1 MTDHPLVQA
10 LFHQQQLVTLAL
22 HQLGHRDAGGTGHHF
37 GDFFGTHL
45 GAQQARLAAV
55 IGLFRLFGLRLLV
68 PLFEF
73 RQFPI
78 LKLGHLVELTL
89 AGQFIDAKAHP
100 IDFFLDQRAALGIG
114 FFRFPYLFQIGIF
127 LAQLDHL
134 FLQQSQA
141 LLRGIVFFFSHRL
154 TLNLELNQAPIQFIH
169 HLGFGINFNFDFG
182 RRLVNQVDGLV
193 G

>member
-55 IGLFRLFGLRLLV
+55 TGLFRLFGLRLLV

-100 IDFFLDQRAALGIG
+100 IDFFFDHRAALGIG
-114 FFRFPYLFQIGIF
+114 FFRFPNFFQISVF
-127 LAQLDHL
+127 LAELDHFL
-134 FLQQSQA
+134 FQQSQA
-141 LLRGIVFFFSHRL
+141 LLRGIIFFFSDRL
-154 TLNLELNQAPIQFIH
+154 ALNLELNQAPI
-169 HLGFGINFNFDFG
+169 
-182 RRLVNQVDGLV
+182 
-193 G
+193 